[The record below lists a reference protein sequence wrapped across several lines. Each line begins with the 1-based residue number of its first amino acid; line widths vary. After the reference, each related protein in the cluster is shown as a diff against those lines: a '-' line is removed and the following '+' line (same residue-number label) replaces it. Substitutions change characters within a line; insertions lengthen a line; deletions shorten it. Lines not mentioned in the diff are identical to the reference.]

1 MRLNDWLLSELDLE
15 GAYTRKHL
23 ERVPMDQLEFKP
35 HDKSMTL
42 GWLTTFLAVIP
53 TWGGFTLT
61 GDNFDAAPEGS
72 QPPKQEVVRSSN
84 ELLTLFDGNVA
95 DVRAALS
102 RASDEHLAAPW
113 SLLPTGKTIFTQ
125 PRFLVFETYFL
136 NHMVHHRAQLGV
148 YLRLLGVAVPAVYSG
163 SADEQG
169 GIFVSPP

>member
-61 GDNFDAAPEGS
+61 GDNFDAAPRVRNHRS
-72 QPPKQEVVRSSN
+72 RRSS
-84 ELLTLFDGNVA
+84 G
-95 DVRAALS
+95 
-102 RASDEHLAAPW
+102 P
-113 SLLPTGKTIFTQ
+113 PTSF
-125 PRFLVFETYFL
+125 
-136 NHMVHHRAQLGV
+136 
-148 YLRLLGVAVPAVYSG
+148 
-163 SADEQG
+163 
-169 GIFVSPP
+169 